1 MALPTLDEAHQLV
14 QNLTTE
20 MANLHIGK
28 KESFGHYL
36 RVAQNAEGIA
46 KCLPHLNPEKAYIMG
61 LLHDYGQVDEAKD
74 HHFFHGLIG
83 YQKLC
88 ALGYDEAARAALVHS
103 FFEHENITPER
114 YHSYDANAIR
124 ECAHLLSLT
133 PFDDYDRLVHL
144 ADLMA
149 VGEKA
154 TTIERRFEYLA
165 ATYRINEEM
174 VKDKFALACN
184 LKHYFDNLCGR
195 DVYDILNIKRL
206 STHYEQ

>member
-1 MALPTLDEAHQLV
+1 MALPTLAEAHQLV
-14 QNLTTE
+14 QNLATE
-20 MANLHIGK
+20 INAMHIK
-28 KESFGHYL
+28 KISSFGHYL

-46 KCLPHLNPEKAYIMG
+46 KCLPHLNSEKAYIMG
-61 LLHDYGQVDEAKD
+61 LLHDYGQIDEAKD
-74 HHFFHGLIG
+74 RHFFHGLIG
-83 YQKLC
+83 YKKLC
-88 ALGYDEAARAALVHS
+88 ALGFDEAARGALVHS
-103 FFEHENITPER
+103 FFEHEDITPER
-114 YHSYDANAIR
+114 YHSYDSKAIQ

-174 VKDKFALACN
+174 IKDKFALACN

>member
-1 MALPTLDEAHQLV
+1 MTLPTLHEAHQLV
-14 QNLTTE
+14 QNL
-20 MANLHIGK
+20 ANEINSMHLNRI
-28 KESFGHYL
+28 SSLGHYL

-46 KCLPHLNPEKAYIMG
+46 KSLPHLNPEKAYIMG

-74 HHFFHGLIG
+74 RRYFHGLIG

-103 FFEHENITPER
+103 FFEGELITPER
-114 YHSYDANAIR
+114 YHSYDANAIN

-154 TTIERRFEYLA
+154 TTIEMRFEYLA

-174 VKDKFALACN
+174 IKDKFQLACN

-206 STHYEQ
+206 SSYHEQ